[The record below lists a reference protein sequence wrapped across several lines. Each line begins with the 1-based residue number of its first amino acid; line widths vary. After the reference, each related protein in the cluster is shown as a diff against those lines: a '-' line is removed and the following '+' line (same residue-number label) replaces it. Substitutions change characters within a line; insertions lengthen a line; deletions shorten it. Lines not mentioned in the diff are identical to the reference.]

1 MNNLKQ
7 CILSREPRITAR
19 EVAFRV
25 GCSETDRSNY
35 IKEQRYPNSNRMILL
50 AKTLKCTVID
60 IYPTAKRRFYF
71 ELQK

>member
-25 GCSETDRSNY
+25 GCSETDLSNY
-35 IKEQRYPNSNRMILL
+35 IKEQRNPNSNRMILL
-50 AKTLKCTVID
+50 AKCLKVKVTD
-60 IYPTAKRRFYF
+60 IYPTAKRKFYF
-71 ELQK
+71 EL

>member
-25 GCSETDRSNY
+25 GCSETDLSNY
-35 IKEQRYPNSNRMILL
+35 ISENRNPSSDRAIAL
-50 AKTLKCTVID
+50 AKCLKCTVLD

-71 ELQK
+71 EL